1 MNDLHEAVFRWPST
15 DVSDVI
21 VTGTFDQWSSTVH
34 LARTA
39 TGFEGVVKVPW
50 GQRIPYKFVVDGV
63 WRVED
68 GHPTERDAIGNV
80 NNVYISPSKP
90 VAAPT
95 PAQNGSAVNG
105 VPNGAP
111 SQISKAPLVLEST
124 PATPDVAEV
133 EPAGAASQSET
144 TQPTGEPE
152 SLAPK
157 VPVEI
162 PAANGVV
169 PSLPISVPPPTVPIP
184 ADTSSTA
191 QPTVEP
197 STHTPV
203 DPQVSSPAKSSSTP
217 KPVPA
222 VPTKVDTP
230 SLEASTHTPVVIA
243 ADAPAEVTPSAS
255 NGTATPTLTTE
266 GVPSKATPEPSPDVA
281 PSQEPNGKTATEAPP
296 AEKTATDPVS
306 PTSTAVEPAT
316 DVEKTVVPPAPT
328 TPPPSAPTTPSKK
341 GHQRFPSFPGSSS
354 RSSVS
359 DSPTSSKYSTT
370 PRKKKDSFF
379 RRVSSIFHHKDKD
392 KEASKQN
399 GH

>member
-21 VTGTFDQWSSTVH
+21 VTGTFDQWLSTVH

-63 WRVED
+63 WRVQD
-68 GHPTERDAIGNV
+68 GHPTEQDAIGNV
-80 NNVYISPSKP
+80 NNVYISPPKP

-95 PAQNGSAVNG
+95 PPQNGSAANG

-111 SQISKAPLVLEST
+111 SQISKGPLLSEST
-124 PATPDVAEV
+124 PTTPDVAEV
-133 EPAGAASQSET
+133 KPAEAASQPET
-144 TQPTGEPE
+144 TPPAVEPK
-152 SLAPK
+152 SLAPN

-169 PSLPISVPPPTVPIP
+169 PSLPTSAPPPTVPVP
-184 ADTSSTA
+184 SDTPSA
-191 QPTVEP
+191 VQPVVEP

-203 DPQVSSPAKSSSTP
+203 DPPVSSPVDSPSAP
-217 KPVPA
+217 APAPA
-222 VPTKVDTP
+222 VPANADTP
-230 SLEASTHTPVVIA
+230 SPEASTHTPVVIVA
-243 ADAPAEVTPSAS
+243 AAPAEGTTSAS
-255 NGTATPTLTTE
+255 NGTATPTLVTE
-266 GVPSKATPEPSPDVA
+266 GVSTKAISEPSPDVA
-281 PSQEPNGKTATEAPP
+281 PSHAPNGETAAEVLL

-316 DVEKTVVPPAPT
+316 DAEKTVVPPAPT

-392 KEASKQN
+392 KEPKQN